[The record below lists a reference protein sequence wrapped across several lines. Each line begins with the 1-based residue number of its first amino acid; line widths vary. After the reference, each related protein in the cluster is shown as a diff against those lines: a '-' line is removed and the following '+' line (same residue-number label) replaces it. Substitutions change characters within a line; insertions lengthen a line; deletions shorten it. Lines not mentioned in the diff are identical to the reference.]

1 MPTFGDAY
9 IYGVL
14 YCASSGTAHSSQY
27 AFAEMMKAAVEGKLD
42 FVDTSK
48 EYGRRAAIAKRMFLE
63 NGFHIVYDRD
73 GDQPISDGFFFT
85 VGYRDMKGDELQ
97 KELLRYGI
105 STISLPSTGSRQQ
118 GVRICVSMLCDEGS
132 FTRLSDRLETFALD
146 HSSEKT
152 RRAELQTI

>member
-1 MPTFGDAY
+1 MG
-9 IYGVL
+9 
-14 YCASSGTAHSSQY
+14 C
-27 AFAEMMKAAVEGKLD
+27 
-42 FVDTSK
+42 
-48 EYGRRAAIAKRMFLE
+48 
-63 NGFHIVYDRD
+63 D
-73 GDQPISDGFFFT
+73 GDVYQPISDECFFT
-85 VGYRDMKGDELQ
+85 MGYRDMKGDKLQ

-105 STISLPSTGSRQQ
+105 STVSLPSTGSRQQ

>member
-1 MPTFGDAY
+1 
-9 IYGVL
+9 
-14 YCASSGTAHSSQY
+14 
-27 AFAEMMKAAVEGKLD
+27 
-42 FVDTSK
+42 
-48 EYGRRAAIAKRMFLE
+48 MFLE

-118 GVRICVSMLCDEGS
+118 GVRVCVSMLCDEGS
-132 FTRLSDRLETFALD
+132 FTRLSNRLETFGASGFL
-146 HSSEKT
+146 
-152 RRAELQTI
+152 R